1 MGTDG
6 KTKICYSQRAS
17 TAALSIKEGGQ
28 LKPTHLRVTVSDR
41 PWPYDY
47 ATERT
52 QWGFLKKNRWEDIAN
67 LKI

>member
-17 TAALSIKEGGQ
+17 AAALSIKEGGQ
-28 LKPTHLRVTVSDR
+28 LKPTHLRVTATDR

-52 QWGFLKKNRWEDIAN
+52 QWGFKK
-67 LKI
+67 